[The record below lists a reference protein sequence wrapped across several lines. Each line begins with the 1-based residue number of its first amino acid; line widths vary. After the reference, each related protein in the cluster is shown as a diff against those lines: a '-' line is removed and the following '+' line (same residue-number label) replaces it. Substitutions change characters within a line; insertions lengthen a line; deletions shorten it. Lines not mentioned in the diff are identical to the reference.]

1 MESIIEPVALEL
13 TNGRTVH
20 ILLTA
25 GAAIRAKRLY
35 GLDIER
41 PVLKPVDDHDPAS
54 YETVLRILAVS
65 CVQWSEEKQ
74 RWVHDP
80 SLTAETIDDL
90 ADLVE
95 LPGASIAFET
105 SRARSNI
112 GLPRMPPPQTIATVA
127 STSPASE
134 TILKP
139 NGSASGLGLAT
150 QE

>member
-1 MESIIEPVALEL
+1 MESTIEPVALEL
-13 TNGRTVH
+13 TDGRTVQ

-35 GLDIER
+35 GLDIES
-41 PVLKPVDDHDPAS
+41 PVLKPADDHDAVG

-65 CVQWSEEKQ
+65 CVRWSDEKR

-80 SLTAETIDDL
+80 SLTAERIDDL

-95 LPGASIAFET
+95 LPGASIAFNAAK
-105 SRARSNI
+105 ARSNI
-112 GLPRMPPPQTIATVA
+112 GLPRMPPPQSIATVA
-127 STSPASE
+127 STSPAIEMIS
-134 TILKP
+134 KP
-139 NGSASGLGLAT
+139 NGSASNPGPVP